1 MKKWIAGSLCSLMCM
16 AAVAQKPMNVGI
28 VYPHARM
35 TDQQDDY
42 FGTTVSDPCRW
53 LENDTA
59 AETHIWI
66 KEENNL
72 ARRYFAQIPFLDS
85 IKQRLTELWNYE
97 KYTAPF
103 KEGDYIY
110 YSKNN
115 GLQNQYVIYRQK
127 GDQQPEEFLDPNT
140 FSADGTSSL
149 GGIDFTKD
157 GSLAAYQISDGGS
170 DWRKVYVLNALT
182 KHRLEDT
189 LQDVKFS
196 SIAWYKNEGFYYS
209 SYDKPKEGSALSGKT
224 QYHKLYYHKLG
235 TAQSSD
241 KLIFGGEVTPRRYI
255 GAEVTEDQRYLIIS
269 AANAT
274 YGNEL
279 YIQDLSQPGA
289 PVKPVIT
296 GFDNEQEVVYAEN
309 GKLYIAT
316 NLNAPNRRLV
326 VADAANPTPQNWKD
340 LIPEINFPLTVTSC
354 GGKFFAQYLKDA
366 VSKVSV
372 YNMEGKKEADIELP
386 GLGTAGGFSGK
397 REEKETYYTFTSY
410 IYPPTIFRYDIATAK
425 SSVYKKPNVKFDPN
439 LYESKQVFYTSS
451 DSTRIPMIITYKKD
465 LKLNNEAPAMLYAYG
480 GFNVSITPS
489 FSVSNIV
496 FMENGGVYAVP
507 NIRGGGE
514 YGDKWHNAGTKMQKQ
529 NVFNDFYAA
538 AGYLLSN
545 GYASPQRLA
554 ASGAS
559 NGGLLIG
566 AAITQQP
573 GLFRVCFPTVGVLD
587 MLRYNK
593 FTAGAGWSYDYGT
606 AEDSKAMFDYLYA
619 YSPVHNVKHNICYPA
634 TLITT
639 GDHDDRVVPAHSF
652 KFAAAL
658 QAAQMPHCGKPII
671 INIETRAGHGAG
683 KPTDMI
689 IQEQAD
695 KWAFLFYNMDLDY
708 NPKAFETPVKPAAAK
723 KSAPAKRPAAPA
735 KKTSIKKSK

>member
-35 TDQQDDY
+35 TDQQDNY
-42 FGTTVSDPCRW
+42 FGTTVSDPYRW

-72 ARRYFAQIPFLDS
+72 ARRYFAQILFLDS

-127 GDQQPEEFLDPNT
+127 DDQQPEEFLDPNT

-255 GAEVTEDQRYLIIS
+255 GAEVTEDQHYLIIS

-279 YIQDLSQPGA
+279 YIQDLAQPDA
-289 PVKPVIT
+289 PVRPIIT

-340 LIPEINFPLTVTSC
+340 LIPETNFPLTVTSC

-366 VSKVSV
+366 VSNVSV
-372 YNMEGKKEADIELP
+372 
-386 GLGTAGGFSGK
+386 
-397 REEKETYYTFTSY
+397 
-410 IYPPTIFRYDIATAK
+410 
-425 SSVYKKPNVKFDPN
+425 
-439 LYESKQVFYTSS
+439 
-451 DSTRIPMIITYKKD
+451 
-465 LKLNNEAPAMLYAYG
+465 
-480 GFNVSITPS
+480 
-489 FSVSNIV
+489 
-496 FMENGGVYAVP
+496 
-507 NIRGGGE
+507 
-514 YGDKWHNAGTKMQKQ
+514 
-529 NVFNDFYAA
+529 
-538 AGYLLSN
+538 
-545 GYASPQRLA
+545 
-554 ASGAS
+554 
-559 NGGLLIG
+559 
-566 AAITQQP
+566 
-573 GLFRVCFPTVGVLD
+573 
-587 MLRYNK
+587 
-593 FTAGAGWSYDYGT
+593 
-606 AEDSKAMFDYLYA
+606 
-619 YSPVHNVKHNICYPA
+619 
-634 TLITT
+634 
-639 GDHDDRVVPAHSF
+639 
-652 KFAAAL
+652 
-658 QAAQMPHCGKPII
+658 
-671 INIETRAGHGAG
+671 
-683 KPTDMI
+683 
-689 IQEQAD
+689 
-695 KWAFLFYNMDLDY
+695 
-708 NPKAFETPVKPAAAK
+708 
-723 KSAPAKRPAAPA
+723 
-735 KKTSIKKSK
+735 